1 MRMNPVE
8 ALDHAGLA
16 APPHAPEQL
25 KMLPAEGRDAQNDE
39 TDQSKKGTKPK
50 NISLKLKLF
59 IL

>member
-1 MRMNPVE
+1 MNPVE

-50 NISLKLKLF
+50 NISLKLF